1 MSLVTKVKAAN
12 ITNLSDARYCAGMG
26 VDWIG
31 FPLEQVNPTVFSE
44 ITGWLSGPQWVV
56 ELGSQPWGDLAAYA
70 TPVWQCFLADLD
82 KVIELPGR
90 IMVQLEIQDWPLA
103 TAKLLAS
110 TDRIEAIIIN
120 KFSGIID
127 SDKKSVELISQH
139 FPVLIDM
146 NEVGYDLAEILTW
159 NIVGIQLH
167 GSSEERPGLKDY
179 TELADVL
186 EQLEAK
192 D

>member
-31 FPLEQVNPTVFSE
+31 FPAAEVNPTIFSE

-56 ELGSQPWGDLAAYA
+56 ELGCQPWGELAAYP
-70 TPVWQCFLADLD
+70 TSVWQCFLADLD
-82 KVIELPGR
+82 KAFGLPGR
-90 IMVQLEIQDWPLA
+90 IMVQVEIQDWPQSK
-103 TAKLLAS
+103 AKLLSSA
-110 TDRIEAIIIN
+110 DRIEAIIIN
-120 KFSGIID
+120 KFSGILE

-139 FPVLIDM
+139 FPILIDM
-146 NEVGYDLAEILTW
+146 NEVGYELAEILTW
-159 NIVGIQLH
+159 NVAGIQLH

-179 TELADVL
+179 TQLADVL
-186 EQLEAK
+186 EKLEV

>member
-31 FPLEQVNPTVFSE
+31 FPLSQVNPTVFSE

-56 ELGSQPWGDLAAYA
+56 ELGSQPWGELGAYP
-70 TPVWQCFLADLD
+70 TSVWQCLFADLD
-82 KVIELPGR
+82 KALELPGK
-90 IMVQLEIQDWPLA
+90 IMVQLEIQDWPD
-103 TAKLLAS
+103 AKANLFSSA
-110 TDRIEAIIIN
+110 DRIEAIIIN
-120 KFSGIID
+120 KFSGIPE
-127 SDKKSVELISQH
+127 SDKKAVASISQH
-139 FPVLIDM
+139 LPVLIDL
-146 NEVGYDLAEILTW
+146 NEVGYELAEILTW
-159 NIVGIQLH
+159 NAGLQLH

-179 TELADVL
+179 SELADIL
-186 EQLEAK
+186 EKLEV

>member
-31 FPLEQVNPTVFSE
+31 FPVAQVNPVMFSE
-44 ITGWLSGPQWVV
+44 ITGWLSGPRWVI
-56 ELGSQPWGDLAAYA
+56 ELGSQPWGDLSAYP
-70 TPVWQCFLADLD
+70 TPVWQCLSADLD
-82 KVIELPGR
+82 DALKLPGR
-90 IMVQLEIQDWPLA
+90 IMVQLEIQDWPA
-103 TAKLLAS
+103 AKANLLSSA
-110 TDRIEAIIIN
+110 DRIEAIIIN
-120 KFSGIID
+120 KFSGILV
-127 SDKKSVELISQH
+127 SDKNSVASISQH

-146 NEVGYDLAEILTW
+146 HEVGYELAEILTW
-159 NIVGIQLH
+159 NMAGIQLH

-179 TELADVL
+179 AQLADVL
-186 EQLEAK
+186 ERLEV